1 MSEQTENRMNEFG
14 LIFGIQNFFMQKVLD
29 LFSSKLLL
37 RCMDLSSAHHIC
49 DVKKN

>member
-1 MSEQTENRMNEFG
+1 MSERVGFVIDS

-37 RCMDLSSAHHIC
+37 RCMDLSSADHIC